1 MNKTE
6 QQRRRP
12 IMNEQV
18 TMRLT
23 NDLLA
28 RVDAIANSEQFPRGC
43 KIRQWVLKSVR
54 AQEKIKQ

>member
-6 QQRRRP
+6 QQQRRP

-18 TMRLT
+18 TVRLT

-28 RVDAIANSEQFPRGC
+28 RVDAIANSELLPRGC
-43 KIRQWVLKSVR
+43 KIRQWVQRCVKDAESR
-54 AQEKIKQ
+54 

>member
-1 MNKTE
+1 MNQTE
-6 QQRRRP
+6 QQQRRP

-18 TMRLT
+18 TIRLT

-28 RVDAIANSEQFPRGC
+28 RVDAIANSELLPRGC

-54 AQEKIKQ
+54 DQEKIKQ